1 MSLLIANTIS
11 SDYLLFTEKKKEL
24 TFYEKL
30 ILWKLKTKSD
40 YIININI
47 ILNNINDKII
57 HFQSKIFNK
66 FNYSELSINN
76 NNVTNIK
83 IDNSNINNDNKSDL
97 NKIINNINKK
107 LNTNIFIFLDYI
119 NNYLE
124 TVDINFEEDEN
135 DDYDMINDSDYES
148 DYDTDVATNNF
159 IINNSDDD
167 DNDDDDDYYSEFKT
181 SDNIS
186 DNLAQK
192 IKREQMLKKKANE
205 SYNKYDEL
213 KIKNNKQLF
222 CKNSIIQLIL
232 NEINNINDNIKN
244 ISIDTIDDNI
254 FNLSIKFNYFEENM
268 QLNNNLMV
276 MNEKYNYNYIEINI
290 KLNKLL
296 YPHYPPD
303 ILFIKPRLLNNLDK
317 EIISMEYFKIDKWN
331 PTNSLKYTISSIQKI
346 LDKFGEIDIS
356 NNSYLPIE
364 SELII
369 LSKLSNID
377 IEIKNNISIDFINLD
392 KEISNNSNKNN
403 NGIGYSNNKSS
414 KWDVNKYIE
423 IQKEKINNIAKS
435 LNNICKNIN
444 ENLLPEILNSSCI
457 FTFIKKNI
465 EGLVLFSIDAE
476 GKGLLYEYIFD
487 IILKICKLPELFN
500 NTFKVQ
506 NFNIRDLLKDLYN
519 ECIETKKKY
528 SMHLNISSNIKMN
541 FIIDKI
547 IEIYNLLK
555 NMINENI
562 TDNKIL
568 TKEYKTE
575 NQYINIMK
583 PLLHLEGDILNT
595 SKYYSLADQ
604 KMSIENNMKF
614 LIKEICSFRKNLPLS
629 YNSSIYIRSDSN
641 NIQYLRCLI
650 IAPDDTPYENGC
662 FFFDIFIPKEYPNQ
676 PPKFHFL
683 TTGNAT
689 VRFNPNLYKNG
700 KVCLS
705 LLGTWSGEAWS
716 PFKSSILQ
724 VLISI
729 QSFIFR
735 NKPYFNEPCY
745 QRDENTVNGEK
756 NSENYNKN
764 VMFNTIKWAMIDI
777 INNINKYE
785 IFKDIIKNHFSI
797 KKNDILNQAKK
808 WMIKYDKINKL
819 YNELEKSLYSL

>member
-66 FNYSELSINN
+66 FNFIKLSINN

-276 MNEKYNYNYIEINI
+276 MNEKYNYNYN
-290 KLNKLL
+290 
-296 YPHYPPD
+296 
-303 ILFIKPRLLNNLDK
+303 
-317 EIISMEYFKIDKWN
+317 
-331 PTNSLKYTISSIQKI
+331 
-346 LDKFGEIDIS
+346 
-356 NNSYLPIE
+356 
-364 SELII
+364 
-369 LSKLSNID
+369 
-377 IEIKNNISIDFINLD
+377 
-392 KEISNNSNKNN
+392 
-403 NGIGYSNNKSS
+403 
-414 KWDVNKYIE
+414 
-423 IQKEKINNIAKS
+423 
-435 LNNICKNIN
+435 
-444 ENLLPEILNSSCI
+444 
-457 FTFIKKNI
+457 
-465 EGLVLFSIDAE
+465 
-476 GKGLLYEYIFD
+476 
-487 IILKICKLPELFN
+487 
-500 NTFKVQ
+500 
-506 NFNIRDLLKDLYN
+506 
-519 ECIETKKKY
+519 
-528 SMHLNISSNIKMN
+528 
-541 FIIDKI
+541 
-547 IEIYNLLK
+547 
-555 NMINENI
+555 
-562 TDNKIL
+562 
-568 TKEYKTE
+568 
-575 NQYINIMK
+575 
-583 PLLHLEGDILNT
+583 
-595 SKYYSLADQ
+595 
-604 KMSIENNMKF
+604 
-614 LIKEICSFRKNLPLS
+614 
-629 YNSSIYIRSDSN
+629 
-641 NIQYLRCLI
+641 
-650 IAPDDTPYENGC
+650 
-662 FFFDIFIPKEYPNQ
+662 
-676 PPKFHFL
+676 
-683 TTGNAT
+683 
-689 VRFNPNLYKNG
+689 
-700 KVCLS
+700 
-705 LLGTWSGEAWS
+705 
-716 PFKSSILQ
+716 
-724 VLISI
+724 
-729 QSFIFR
+729 
-735 NKPYFNEPCY
+735 
-745 QRDENTVNGEK
+745 
-756 NSENYNKN
+756 
-764 VMFNTIKWAMIDI
+764 
-777 INNINKYE
+777 
-785 IFKDIIKNHFSI
+785 
-797 KKNDILNQAKK
+797 
-808 WMIKYDKINKL
+808 
-819 YNELEKSLYSL
+819 